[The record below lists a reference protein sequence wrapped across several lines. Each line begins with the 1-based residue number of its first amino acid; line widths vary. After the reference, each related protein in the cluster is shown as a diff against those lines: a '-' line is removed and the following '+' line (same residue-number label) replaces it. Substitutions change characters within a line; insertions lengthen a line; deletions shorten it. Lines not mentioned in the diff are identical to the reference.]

1 MYTNINTEHG
11 LSILSKFLH
20 ELREEGKLPDNW
32 DIKMILCAAELI
44 MKWNL
49 FEYGDSYFL
58 QLTGTAMGT
67 PTACLWAIIYYFWHE
82 KHTLIPKYG
91 NKMPLMVRYIDDLLG
106 VALIGGE
113 DGLSN
118 YEWSNFKRDM
128 DDFGILT
135 WEVNDPSTTVD
146 YLDVTLKIENGE
158 IISKT
163 YQKPI
168 NLYQYITPNSAHME

>member
-1 MYTNINTEHG
+1 
-11 LSILSKFLH
+11 
-20 ELREEGKLPDNW
+20 
-32 DIKMILCAAELI
+32 
-44 MKWNL
+44 
-49 FEYGDSYFL
+49 
-58 QLTGTAMGT
+58 
-67 PTACLWAIIYYFWHE
+67 
-82 KHTLIPKYG
+82 
-91 NKMPLMVRYIDDLLG
+91 MPLMVRYIDDLLG

-118 YEWSNFKRDM
+118 HEWSNFKRDM

-168 NLYQYITPNSAHME
+168 NLYQYITPNSAYPPGRIKGVIHSMVLQYYRQNSHNEDFWDICMLFYKRLRARGWNRTTIEPIFINAYEKIRN